1 MDDSEEL
8 VAAARAAAAR
18 RGVRR
23 LTIDAFQ
30 RETGIGKAAV
40 YRHFESWRALCA
52 AAGLAVEETNRRVPE
67 EEVFA
72 AMRDAFVREG
82 RILTL
87 GAFVHR
93 APIGRAVLRR
103 RFGTWQDAL
112 AAFRRW
118 AIANAPD
125 FPLLG
130 ALHARL
136 GHSPGARPYEP
147 ASPAL
152 PAWPT
157 VERRP
162 SGAVLAFRAMAF
174 APINEAGVVALFG
187 MAAAELGYSIETVT
201 AGFPDCTARRHI
213 GGGRWEGVRIE
224 FEYRSRAFREHGHD
238 PAGCDVIVCWEH
250 DWPDCPLEVL
260 ALREAIAALPAR

>member
-1 MDDSEEL
+1 MDESEEL

-18 RGVRR
+18 LGVRR

-30 RETGIGKAAV
+30 RETGIGKSVV

-52 AAGLAVEETNRRVPE
+52 AAGLAVEEANRRVPE
-67 EEVFA
+67 EEAFA
-72 AMRDAFVREG
+72 AMRDAFLREG

-103 RFGTWQDAL
+103 RFGTWNRAL

-118 AIANAPD
+118 AAVSAPD
-125 FPLLG
+125 FPLMD
-130 ALHARL
+130 ALQARL
-136 GHSPGARPYEP
+136 RPSREARAGDAP
-147 ASPAL
+147 SPAL
-152 PAWPT
+152 PAWTT

-162 SGAVLAFRAMAF
+162 SGPVLAFRAMAF
-174 APINEAGVVALFG
+174 APINEAGVIALFG

-201 AGFPDCTARRHI
+201 TGFPDCTARRHI
-213 GGGRWEGVRIE
+213 GGGRWEGVRVE
-224 FEYRSRAFREHGHD
+224 FEFRSRSFREHGHD
-238 PAGCDVIVCWEH
+238 AAGCDVIVCWEH
-250 DWPDCPLEVL
+250 DWPGCPLEVL
-260 ALREAIAALPAR
+260 ALREAIAALPGR